1 MDTIKEVKEQEEYI
15 EKVKELHQGKTL
27 KYHILTM
34 GCQLNE
40 NDSEKLCGM
49 LEKMGYSKTDEFQE
63 ADLNLF
69 NTCCVRENAEDKL
82 FGKLGELKRVKE
94 ERGTII
100 AIGGCMMQEKHI
112 TDKIK
117 ESYPFVDIIFGTH
130 TLYRFPEDLY
140 KALMEKKK
148 QEDILDIDG
157 EIYEGLPIKRDSDI
171 KASVT
176 IMNGCNNF
184 CTYCIVPYVR
194 GRERSREPKAI
205 IKEVQ
210 ELAKQGYKEITLLGQ
225 NVNSYLRVEK
235 EKGIPFE
242 EYEGVYSFATLL
254 KAINKIEGIERIRFV
269 SPHPKDFTD
278 DVIEAIASCDKVCKL
293 IHLPLQS
300 GNTKVLKEMNRK
312 YTKEQYLNLVDKM
325 KAKIPN
331 LTLSTDIIVGFP
343 GETEEEFEDT
353 LDVVRKVRFEQVY
366 MFIYSRRVGTPGDK
380 MENQIPEEIKHKRFD
395 RLKALVESQ
404 IEENNQK
411 YVGTIQKVL
420 VEGTS
425 KNNEKMLTGRTDS
438 NKVVIFEGD
447 KSLINQMIKLKIVS
461 EHMWYL
467 KGNVCNGE
475 KE

>member
-1 MDTIKEVKEQEEYI
+1 MDTKNEVKIQEKYI
-15 EKVKELHQGKTL
+15 EKIKELNKGKEL
-27 KYHILTM
+27 KYNILTM

-49 LEKMGYSKTDEFQE
+49 LEKMGYIRTDNFQE

-69 NTCCVRENAEDKL
+69 NTCCVRENAEDRL
-82 FGKLGELKRVKE
+82 FGKLGELKRRKE
-94 ERGTII
+94 KNGTII

-112 TDKIK
+112 TNKIK

-140 KALMEKKK
+140 KALKEKKK
-148 QEDILDIDG
+148 QEDVLDIDG
-157 EIYEGLPIKRDSDI
+157 EIYEGLPIKRDSNI

-194 GRERSREPKAI
+194 GRERSRQPKEI
-205 IKEVQ
+205 IKEVE
-210 ELAKQGYKEITLLGQ
+210 ELAKQGYKEVTLLGQ

-235 EKGIPFE
+235 EKGKEFE
-242 EYEGVYSFATLL
+242 EYEGVNSFATLL
-254 KAINKIEGIERIRFV
+254 QAINKVDGIERIRFV

-278 DVIEAIASCDKVCKL
+278 DVIDAIAKCDKVCKL
-293 IHLPLQS
+293 VHLPLQA

-312 YTKEQYLNLVDKM
+312 YTKEQYLNLVEKM
-325 KAKIPN
+325 KSKIPN

-353 LDVVRKVRFEQVY
+353 LDVVRKVNFEQVY

-380 MENQIPEEIKHKRFD
+380 MENQIPEDIKHKRFN

-404 IEENNQK
+404 IEENNKK

-447 KSLINQMIKLKIVS
+447 KSLIGQIIDLKIVS

-467 KGNVCNGE
+467 KGGI
-475 KE
+475 